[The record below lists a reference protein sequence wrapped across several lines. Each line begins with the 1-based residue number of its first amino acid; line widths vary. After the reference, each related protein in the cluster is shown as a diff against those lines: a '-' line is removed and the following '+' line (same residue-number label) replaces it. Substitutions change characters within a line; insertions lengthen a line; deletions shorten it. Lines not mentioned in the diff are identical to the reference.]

1 MTQSPSQSATQEPG
15 QASSQTL
22 EQAATIVHHR
32 ACHLCEAIC
41 GLLIQTRDDQVI
53 SIKGDPDDP
62 LSRGHICPKAVA
74 LQDIHADPDRLQ
86 TPVKRVTA
94 DDGTH
99 SFIAISWDEA
109 LDAAA
114 DALATSVM
122 QYGVDS
128 IGVYLG
134 NPTVHNYGMMTHQ
147 SALFRHLRTRN
158 RFSATSVDQL
168 PHHLVSFW
176 LFGHKLLFP
185 IPDIDRTDYFLMLG
199 ANPVASNGSIWT
211 VPDVRKRIKSLTARG
226 GKLVVVD
233 PRRTETAELATDY
246 LAIRP
251 GSDVWLLLALINTLF
266 EQNLVNMRKLA
277 PIVDGLDVIA
287 QAMAPFTPK
296 LAAERTGISAQRIE
310 HIAQD
315 FAAAGAAICYGRM
328 GVSTQRFGALCQWA
342 IQVLNIL
349 TGNLDRE
356 GGSLFTLPAVD
367 QVENTGPGG
376 FNRHQSRVSQLPE
389 FDRELPSAVLAE
401 EITTEGE
408 GQIKVLFTGAGNPV
422 LSTPS
427 GHKLDAALPQL
438 DYMISLD
445 PWINETTRHANIIL
459 PPTSPLEHDHY
470 DIAFHVNAMRN
481 TARYSPAIFN
491 KPEGALHDWEI
502 FEALGT
508 RVASRLGLESK
519 PSPAPHVIVDFGIR
533 AGPYGDGSDQQLSL
547 QTLKDNPS
555 GVDLGPLKPQ
565 LPGRLKTPN
574 QRIGLAVP
582 AVMVDLNRVLEEPE
596 PAETYQLI
604 GRRHVRDC
612 NSWMHNY
619 RRLVKGKD
627 RCTLMINPADA
638 EREGW
643 REGDQLRVV
652 SRAGDVIAIAQLSD
666 EMMKGVVSL
675 PHGYGHGRKGTR
687 MQTANVHAGVS
698 CNDVTDNTYV
708 DELCGN
714 AAVNGL
720 PVSVERVMAQAG
732 DVS

>member
-1 MTQSPSQSATQEPG
+1 MTQSPNKSTAV
-15 QASSQTL
+15 
-22 EQAATIVHHR
+22 VHHR

-41 GLLIQTRDDQVI
+41 GLLIETRDDQVI
-53 SIKGDPDDP
+53 SIKGDPNDP

-74 LQDIHADPDRLQ
+74 LQDIHTDPDRLRA
-86 TPVKRVTA
+86 PVKRVDAA
-94 DDGTH
+94 DGSST
-99 SFIAISWDEA
+99 FVAISWDEA

-114 DALATSVM
+114 DALASSVTR
-122 QYGVDS
+122 YGVDS
-128 IGVYLG
+128 VGVYLG

-168 PHHLVSFW
+168 PHHLVSMW

-185 IPDIDRTDYFLMLG
+185 IPDIDRTHYFLMLG

-246 LAIRP
+246 VAIRP
-251 GSDVWLLLALINTLF
+251 GSDVWLLLALINTVF
-266 EQNLVNMRKLA
+266 EQNLVNMRKLT
-277 PIVDGLDVIA
+277 PIIDGLEVIRKA
-287 QAMAPFTPK
+287 VSAFTPAV
-296 LAAERTGISAQRIE
+296 AAERTGVAAKRIE
-310 HIAQD
+310 QIAKD
-315 FAAAGAAICYGRM
+315 FSAAEAAICYGRM

-389 FDRELPSAVLAE
+389 FDRELPSATLAE
-401 EITTEGE
+401 EISTEGE
-408 GQIKVLFTGAGNPV
+408 GQVKVLFTGAGNPV

-427 GHKLDAALPQL
+427 GHKLEAALSKL

-445 PWINETTRHANIIL
+445 PWINETTRHANVIL

-470 DIAFHVNAMRN
+470 DLAFHVNAMRN
-481 TARYSPAIFN
+481 TARYNPAIFD
-491 KPEGALHDWEI
+491 KPDGAMHDWEI
-502 FEALGT
+502 FEALGA
-508 RVASRLGLESK
+508 RVASRLGMDSK

-533 AGPYGDGSDQQLSL
+533 GGPYGDGTTHQLSL
-547 QTLKDNPS
+547 EKLKDNPS
-555 GVDLGPLKPQ
+555 GVDLGELQPQ
-565 LPGRLKTPN
+565 LPARLKTPAK
-574 QRIGLAVP
+574 RIDLAVP
-582 AVMVDLNRVLEEPE
+582 AVLADLNRVLREAEPDE
-596 PAETYQLI
+596 AYQLI

-627 RCTLMINPADA
+627 RCTLMINPVDA

-643 REGDQLRVV
+643 QEGDRLRVT
-652 SRAGDVIAIAQLSD
+652 SQAGEVIATAQLSD
-666 EMMKGVVSL
+666 DMMEGVVSL
-675 PHGYGHGRKGTR
+675 PHGYGHNRA
-687 MQTANVHAGVS
+687 QTQLHIANAHAGVS
-698 CNDVTDNTYV
+698 CNDVTDNTYI

-720 PVSVERVMAQAG
+720 PVSVERVNP
-732 DVS
+732 